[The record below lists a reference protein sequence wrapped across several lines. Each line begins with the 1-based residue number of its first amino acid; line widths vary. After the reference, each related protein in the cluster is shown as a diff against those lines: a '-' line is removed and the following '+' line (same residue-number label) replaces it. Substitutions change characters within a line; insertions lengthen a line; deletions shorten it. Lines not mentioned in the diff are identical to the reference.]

1 MSLNGI
7 PSDVSLNLHGMKKTE
22 NGSRKG
28 DGVLDRD
35 AKGFLLIIINFKVR
49 GYQNQNPDSLNK
61 KYCFQGIIFSIGTR
75 IFQISCGLLHP
86 IAIYLIAIP
95 NLTLLNSESQQNAA
109 DT

>member
-1 MSLNGI
+1 MF
-7 PSDVSLNLHGMKKTE
+7 PLNLHGEKMTE

>member
-1 MSLNGI
+1 MGNPLI
-7 PSDVSLNLHGMKKTE
+7 FPLNLHGEKMTE
-22 NGSRKG
+22 NGFRKG

-35 AKGFLLIIINFKVR
+35 TKGFSLIINFNVR
-49 GYQNQNPDSLNK
+49 GYQKQNPNSLNK
-61 KYCFQGIIFSIGTR
+61 KYCFQGIIFSIGAS

-86 IAIYLIAIP
+86 IAIYLISIP